1 MNDQSPRKVFEKAI
15 ALLKT
20 GGHQEAEALVRD
32 ALERDPGDIN
42 FVSLL
47 GSILAERGELQE
59 AAQLLG
65 RAVRGCAV
73 RSCAVCGCEVL
84 GSAMLSCPARSCRAY
99 CAW

>member
-47 GSILAERGELQE
+47 GSILA
-59 AAQLLG
+59 
-65 RAVRGCAV
+65 
-73 RSCAVCGCEVL
+73 
-84 GSAMLSCPARSCRAY
+84 
-99 CAW
+99 